1 MVTSHQTQTKTKS
14 ALDNFGEKFIKYFL
28 FIILLIAE
36 FSVKLFSSYAN
47 FTFWQLLLLID
58 VM

>member
-1 MVTSHQTQTKTKS
+1 MVTSYQTQTKTKS
-14 ALDNFGEKFIKYFL
+14 ALDNFGEIFIKYFL

-47 FTFWQLLLLID
+47 FTF
-58 VM
+58 